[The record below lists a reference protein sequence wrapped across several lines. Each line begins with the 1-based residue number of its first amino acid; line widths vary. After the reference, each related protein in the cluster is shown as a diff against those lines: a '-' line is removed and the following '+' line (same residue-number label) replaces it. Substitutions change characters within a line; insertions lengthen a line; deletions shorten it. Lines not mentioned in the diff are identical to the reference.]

1 MFNDPRLI
9 MCIEPHE
16 IEKGAVSQ
24 IAQCLGVDPLINLA
38 IFPDVHQGYDIPIG
52 SVALLD
58 GYIWPGAVGV
68 DVNCGMNNVNTKKTM
83 LELGLT
89 TLPLCREFLE
99 ELKKVVPFIKTN
111 YSTDIKPFPNSI
123 GDVDLYD
130 SVMRYAHK
138 QVGTLGG
145 GKMTAS
151 SPRG

>member
-16 IEKGAVSQ
+16 IEAGAVSQ
-24 IAQCLGVDPLINLA
+24 IAQCLGVKPLTKLA

-52 SVALLD
+52 AVALLD

-68 DVNCGMNNVNTKKTM
+68 DINCGMLHVNLKKT
-83 LELGLT
+83 LAKLGLT
-89 TLPLCREFLE
+89 SLSLNRQFLE
-99 ELKKVVPFIKTN
+99 ELKKVVPFIKTP
-111 YSTDIKPFPNSI
+111 YSTHIKPFPNSI
-123 GDVDLYD
+123 GDKDLYE
-130 SVMRYAHK
+130 SVMKYADK